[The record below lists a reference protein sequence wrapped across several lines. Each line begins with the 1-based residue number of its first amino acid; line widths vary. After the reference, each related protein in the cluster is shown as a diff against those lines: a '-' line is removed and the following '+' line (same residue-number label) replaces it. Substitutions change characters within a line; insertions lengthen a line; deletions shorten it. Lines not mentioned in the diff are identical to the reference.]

1 MEDSKIRKMGLI
13 VNPIAGIGGKVGLK
27 GSDSIEILEKAFKL
41 GAKPISPIRTNQFLK
56 NLNPVKNAIS
66 IICYPKEMGEYIV
79 RECGFSAITI
89 GKIKH
94 GKTTA
99 DDTKKAALEMRDI
112 GVKLIA
118 FVGGDGTARDIFD
131 SIDQTIP
138 VLGIPSGVKIY
149 SSCFAINPQSAARIC
164 MKFLW
169 EELPI
174 REGDVLDIDEEKY
187 RDGKLDIK
195 FYGKMLIPYEPTLV
209 QNSKMVSPFTTNE
222 HENQLGIANQII
234 EEMDDKTLY
243 ILGPGTTVM
252 AITEVLGEKKSLL
265 GVDLLQ
271 NKKILVL
278 DVGEKQILEHMEAQ
292 DSINNVKIIVSPLGR
307 QGILFGRGNQQ
318 ISPKVIKKVNPK
330 NIIVLATRY
339 KLRTIPALRV
349 DTQDPK
355 LDEELKGYIRVIV
368 DYNELRMMKVE

>member
-1 MEDSKIRKMGLI
+1 
-13 VNPIAGIGGKVGLK
+13 
-27 GSDSIEILEKAFKL
+27 
-41 GAKPISPIRTNQFLK
+41 
-56 NLNPVKNAIS
+56 
-66 IICYPKEMGEYIV
+66 
-79 RECGFSAITI
+79 
-89 GKIKH
+89 
-94 GKTTA
+94 
-99 DDTKKAALEMRDI
+99 MRDL

-149 SSCFAINPQSAARIC
+149 SSCFAINPRSAARIC

-174 REGDVLDIDEEKY
+174 REGEVLDIDEEKY
-187 RDGKLDIK
+187 REQKLDIK
-195 FYGKMLIPYEPTLV
+195 FYGNLHVPYEPTLL
-209 QNSKMVSPFTTNE
+209 QDSKMASPFTTNE
-222 HENQLGIANQII
+222 NENQMGIAHQII
-234 EEMDDKTLY
+234 EEMDDKMIY

-252 AITEVLGEKKSLL
+252 AITEVLGEEKSLL

-271 NKKILVL
+271 NKKIIAL
-278 DVGEKQILEHMEAQ
+278 DVGEKQIL
-292 DSINNVKIIVSPLGR
+292 DIIKDKSVKIIVSPLGR

-318 ISPKVIKKVNPK
+318 ISPRVIREVGIN
-330 NIIVLATRY
+330 NLIVLATRY
-339 KLRTIPALRV
+339 KLRTINHLRV

-355 LDEELKGYIRVIV
+355 LDEEMKGYIRVIV

>member
-1 MEDSKIRKMGLI
+1 MEDSIIRKMGLI
-13 VNPIAGIGGKVGLK
+13 VNPVAGIGGKVGLK
-27 GSDSIEILEKAFKL
+27 GSDSKEILEKAFKL
-41 GAKPISPIRTNQFLK
+41 GATPISPVRTKQFLK
-56 NLNPVKNAIS
+56 HLHPVKSAIS
-66 IICYPKEMGEYIV
+66 IICYPNEMGEDIV
-79 RECGFSAITI
+79 RECGFTPTII
-89 GKIKH
+89 GKIEK
-94 GKTTA
+94 GNTSA
-99 DDTKKAALEMRDI
+99 ADTKNAAMKMRDM
-112 GVKLIA
+112 GVKLIV

-149 SSCFAINPQSAARIC
+149 SSCFGINPRSAARIC

-187 RDGKLDIK
+187 RNGKLDIK
-195 FYGKMLIPYEPTLV
+195 FYGNMLIPYEPTLV
-209 QNSKMVSPFTTNE
+209 QDSKMASPFTTNE
-222 HENQLGIANQII
+222 HENQLGIAYQII
-234 EEMDDKTLY
+234 EEMDDKTIY

-252 AITEVLGEKKSLL
+252 SITEVLGENKSLL
-265 GVDLLQ
+265 GVDLLK
-271 NKKILVL
+271 NKKIIAL
-278 DVGEKQILEHMEAQ
+278 DVGEKQILEYIDDNA
-292 DSINNVKIIVSPLGR
+292 KIIVSPLGR

-318 ISPKVIKKVNPK
+318 ISPRVIRKVNPK

-339 KLRTIPALRV
+339 KLRSINALRV

-355 LDEELKGYIRVIV
+355 LDEELKGYIRVVV

>member
-1 MEDSKIRKMGLI
+1 MDSSKIRKLGLI

-27 GSDSIEILEKAFKL
+27 GSDSIEIRKKAIQL
-41 GAKPISPIRTNQFLK
+41 GAKPISPIRTKEFLEK
-56 NLNPVKNAIS
+56 LSPVKTAIE
-66 IICYPKEMGEYIV
+66 IVCYPKEMGENIV
-79 RECGFSAITI
+79 RECGFTPNVI
-89 GKIKH
+89 GKIEDSQ
-94 GKTTA
+94 TTA
-99 DDTKKAALEMRDI
+99 KDTKNAASEMRDL

-131 SIDQTIP
+131 TIDQTIP

-149 SSCFAINPQSAARIC
+149 SSCFAINPRSAARIC

-174 REGDVLDIDEEKY
+174 RKGDVLDIDEEKY
-187 RDGKLDIK
+187 REGKLDIK
-195 FYGKMLIPYEPTLV
+195 FYGNLLIPYEPTLV
-209 QNSKMVSPFTTNE
+209 QDSKIASPFTINE
-222 HENQLGIANQII
+222 HENQLGIAHQVI
-234 EEMDDKTLY
+234 EEMDDKTIY

-252 AITEVLGEKKSLL
+252 SITEAIGQEKSLL

-271 NKKILVL
+271 NKKIISL
-278 DVGEKQILEHMEAQ
+278 DVGERQILEKIKDNPA
-292 DSINNVKIIVSPLGR
+292 KIIVSPLGR

-318 ISPKVIKKVNPK
+318 ISPKVIRKVKPK

-339 KLRTIPALRV
+339 KLRTINALRV

-368 DYNELRMMKVE
+368 DYNELRMMKVV

>member
-1 MEDSKIRKMGLI
+1 MDKSKIRKLGLI

-27 GSDSIEILEKAFKL
+27 GSDSKEILEKAFKL
-41 GAKPISPIRTNQFLK
+41 GAEPISPIRTQEFLK
-56 NLNPVKNAIS
+56 NLNPVKSAIT
-66 IICYPKEMGEYIV
+66 IICYPKEMGENTV
-79 RECGFSAITI
+79 RECGFTPNVI
-89 GKIKH
+89 GKIEE
-94 GKTTA
+94 GKTKA
-99 DDTKKAALEMRDI
+99 KDTKRAALEMRDL

-149 SSCFAINPQSAARIC
+149 SSCFAINPRSAARIC

-174 REGDVLDIDEEKY
+174 REGEVLDIDEEKY
-187 RDGKLDIK
+187 REQKLDIK
-195 FYGKMLIPYEPTLV
+195 FYGNLHVPYEPTLL
-209 QNSKMVSPFTTNE
+209 QDSKMASPFTTNE
-222 HENQLGIANQII
+222 NENQMGIAHQII
-234 EEMDDKTLY
+234 EEMDDKMIY

-252 AITEVLGEKKSLL
+252 AITEVLGEEKSLL

-271 NKKILVL
+271 NKKIIAL
-278 DVGEKQILEHMEAQ
+278 DVGEKQIL
-292 DSINNVKIIVSPLGR
+292 DIIKDKSVKIIVSPLGR

-318 ISPKVIKKVNPK
+318 ISPRVIREVGIN
-330 NIIVLATRY
+330 NLIVLATRY
-339 KLRTIPALRV
+339 KLRTINHLRV

-355 LDEELKGYIRVIV
+355 LDEEMKGYIRVLV

>member
-1 MEDSKIRKMGLI
+1 MDKSKIRKLGLI
-13 VNPIAGIGGKVGLK
+13 INPIAGIGGKVGLK
-27 GSDSIEILEKAFKL
+27 GSDSKEILDKALKL
-41 GAKPISPIRTNQFLK
+41 GAEPISPKRTRQFLK
-56 NLNPVKNAIS
+56 HLNPVKSAIT
-66 IICYPKEMGEYIV
+66 IICYPKEMGEEIV
-79 RECGFSAITI
+79 RDCGFKPEII
-89 GKIKH
+89 GKIEE

-99 DDTKKAALEMRDI
+99 NDTKNAALEMRNI

-149 SSCFAINPQSAARIC
+149 SSCFAINPSSAARIC

-174 REGDVLDIDEEKY
+174 REGEVLDIDEEKY
-187 RDGKLDIK
+187 REQKLDIK
-195 FYGKMLIPYEPTLV
+195 FYGNLHVPYEPTLI
-209 QNSKMVSPFTTNE
+209 QDSKMASPFTTDE
-222 HENQLGIANQII
+222 HENQLGIAHQII
-234 EEMDDKTLY
+234 EEMDDNTIY

-252 AITEVLGEKKSLL
+252 SITEVLGEDKSLL

-271 NKKILVL
+271 NKKIIAL
-278 DVGEKQILEHMEAQ
+278 DVGEKQILDA
-292 DSINNVKIIVSPLGR
+292 IKNKNVKIVVSPLGR

-318 ISPKVIKKVNPK
+318 ISPRVIREVGIK
-330 NIIVLATRY
+330 NLIVLATRY
-339 KLRTIPALRV
+339 KLRTINNIRV
-349 DTQDPK
+349 DTHDPK
-355 LDEELKGYIRVIV
+355 LDEELKGYIRVVV